1 MICRL
6 ARLLCPTMKQEYG
19 RLVGMP
25 ARFQIWDLPAFV
37 WVETSGKSCF
47 GSRRAER
54 RGGRSLQQRGEQ
66 ARSGMPRPDG
76 LDLTQT
82 VSGRAQ
88 IRTVANK
95 NRNRFSLLLLANSV
109 HGSLTHWHP

>member
-1 MICRL
+1 MICRI

-37 WVETSGKSCF
+37 WMETSGKSCF

-54 RGGRSLQQRGEQ
+54 RCGRLFKKRREQ
-66 ARSGMPRPDG
+66 APSGKPRPVG
-76 LDLTQT
+76 SELVHT
-82 VSGRAQ
+82 VFGRGP
-88 IRTVANK
+88 IHSVGNK
-95 NRNRFSLLLLANSV
+95 KRYMFF
-109 HGSLTHWHP
+109 